1 MPTTINTPVLQA
13 RQVRKTYMRGA
24 IATEVL
30 KGVDLTAEAGE
41 FLSVVGASGSGKST
55 LLHLL
60 GTLDQADAGEV
71 WLDGER
77 IDQAGAR
84 RRDKLRN
91 KSFGFIFQF
100 YHLLP
105 ELSALENVLAPL
117 YIASSIWAW
126 PFRRADAIQ
135 RARALLERVGLG
147 HRLDHRPCELSGGEM
162 QRAAIARALINNPRV
177 LLADEP
183 TGNLDEDAGADIARL
198 LRALNT
204 EEGLTIIMVTHNL
217 EMARTTDRVVRL
229 THGRVDLS
237 SPIVGLKSVGG
248 GYHLP
253 HGEDQSV
260 HLDRRDALLVSNGA
274 GSSNPGRPEVFGV
287 GHLPQR

>member
-1 MPTTINTPVLQA
+1 MPATINTPVLEA

-30 KGVDLTAEAGE
+30 KGVDLRVEAGE

-60 GTLDQADAGEV
+60 GTLDQADAGAV

-117 YIASSIWAW
+117 YIASSILSW
-126 PFRRADAIQ
+126 PFRRADAIR

-162 QRAAIARALINNPRV
+162 QRAAIARALINSPRV

-237 SPIVGLKSVGG
+237 SPIVGLKSASG

-253 HGEDQSV
+253 HGEDVSV
-260 HLDRRDALLVSNGA
+260 HLDSRDALLVSNGA
-274 GSSNPGRPEVFGV
+274 GISTPGRPEVFGV